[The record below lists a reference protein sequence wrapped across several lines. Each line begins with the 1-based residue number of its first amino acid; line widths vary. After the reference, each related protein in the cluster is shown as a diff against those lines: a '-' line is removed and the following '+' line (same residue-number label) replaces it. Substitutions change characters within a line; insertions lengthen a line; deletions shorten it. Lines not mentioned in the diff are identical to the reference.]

1 MKVPDPWQTISN
13 MAHEAR
19 ENGGYST
26 LPTPDGHSLLKLWRM
41 GPVTRFFIG
50 AEEVSG
56 AAFEDEVQVQW
67 AVWQLLKEGRAS
79 HQFAGGVEDSE
90 LLAAHLTKREL
101 AEIHVLAGVLASIPD
116 LSDAVYRTK
125 QAVGLL
131 MGEWAE
137 RDTDA

>member
-19 ENGGYST
+19 ENGGYAT

-67 AVWQLLKEGRAS
+67 AVWQLLKESRAS

-116 LSDAVYRTK
+116 SSDAVDRTT

-137 RDTDA
+137 RHNDA

>member
-19 ENGGYST
+19 ENGGYAT

-101 AEIHVLAGVLASIPD
+101 AEVHCLAALISAGTEGYLAVEA
-116 LSDAVYRTK
+116 AV
-125 QAVGLL
+125 QAVSVLIDK
-131 MGEWAE
+131 WAE
-137 RDTDA
+137 RDNDA

>member
-19 ENGGYST
+19 ENGGYAT
-26 LPTPDGHSLLKLWRM
+26 LPTPDGHRLLKLWRM
-41 GPVTRFFIG
+41 GPVTRFFVG

-56 AAFEDEVQVQW
+56 AAFADEVQVQCM
-67 AVWQLLKEGRAS
+67 ALQLLKAGRAS
-79 HQFAGGVEDSE
+79 SEVAGSVEDSE
-90 LLAAHLTKREL
+90 SLAAHLTKREL

-116 LSDAVYRTK
+116 SSDAVDRTT
-125 QAVGLL
+125 QAVGIL